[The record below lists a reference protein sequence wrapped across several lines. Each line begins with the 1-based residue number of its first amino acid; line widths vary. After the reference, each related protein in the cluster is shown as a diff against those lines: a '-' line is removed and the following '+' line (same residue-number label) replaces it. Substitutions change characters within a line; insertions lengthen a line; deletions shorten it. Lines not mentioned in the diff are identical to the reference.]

1 MYLDSSREWKLENT
15 IDPYKKNYKTRQPTL
30 TQIAME
36 GSEQVYE
43 NGATLCKKRR
53 VKKKNNKKAKFD
65 MAPRI
70 VKQVKGQQQI
80 TNYFNLK

>member
-1 MYLDSSREWKLENT
+1 
-15 IDPYKKNYKTRQPTL
+15 
-30 TQIAME
+30 ME